1 MIPALLRDSP
11 NDARCLCWFSPDTD
25 DARVASL
32 DCRVITTKR
41 PKISS
46 SKTPAARSRSQS
58 CPGHEARWG
67 SPLPHFIS
75 RAPEPAAKSP

>member
-11 NDARCLCWFSPDTD
+11 NDARCLCWFSPDSA
-25 DARVASL
+25 DARVASS

-46 SKTPAARSRSQS
+46 CKTPAARSRSQS
-58 CPGHEARWG
+58 CPCDEPKWG
-67 SPLPHFIS
+67 LPLPHSVS
-75 RAPEPAAKSP
+75 RAPEPAAISP